1 MAFQLPKLAQVMA
14 WLESLSPEQVCY
26 LLAALALPLAIS
38 LFIVATILTIILR
51 ILGLSHPHHYQYW
64 PRLPWRLVY
73 RVWMGFTIWF
83 EQVFR
88 FGKHRTG
95 SFAGWLVAFCLV
107 HKVKT
112 VFLGRAMIAGFGTMQ
127 PVGVP
132 VSRHIMVFAMTGGGK
147 TTWLITMV
155 HNWDGSVFILDPKG
169 QVTYALARCDKKRT
183 WVILDP
189 YNPSDQWNPFDT
201 LKAAIELGEDPVKWA
216 MRISESLIVTP
227 TGSKTPYFTDTSRG
241 FVTSLILHILTFF
254 DEQYHNL
261 GFMRELIIFGLRVV
275 NDDGSI
281 ETSPEEARALLYQTM
296 RENTAFQ
303 GAVAGGAAA
312 FESASGETEGNLLS
326 TLQEQTKWLDIPSVR
341 HMLAD
346 TTKPLSDLKTRDDVV
361 MAFVCPVLSFRE
373 ELKPLA
379 RLLTNMVAY
388 TFESVKKSKG
398 DCLYIVD
405 ELQAM
410 GHNPAL
416 EVILPVAR
424 SYKLLAVCITQD
436 VEGTKSAFPDTYQA
450 FSGNA
455 DIVLYMGSNHPSNID
470 QLSKILG
477 QKSHIERDPYTGK
490 KTYRDVDVTDA
501 EQVARLLD
509 PERGNVI
516 VTRAGKR
523 PLLLKQ
529 DPYYKALPVWAYDPD
544 PDHREPILRAVMRFI
559 LNRKPK

>member
-1 MAFQLPKLAQVMA
+1 MAIQLPDLTQAMT
-14 WLESLSPEQVCY
+14 WLESLTPEQVCY
-26 LLAALALPLAIS
+26 LLAACALPLAIS
-38 LFIVATILTIILR
+38 LFIVVTILTIILR
-51 ILGLSHPHHYQYW
+51 ILGLSHPHQNQYW
-64 PRLPWRLVY
+64 PRLPWRSVY
-73 RVWMGFTIWF
+73 RVWIGITIWF

-107 HKVKT
+107 HSKKT
-112 VFLGRAMIAGFGTMQ
+112 VFLGRAMIAGFGTVQ

-147 TTWLITMV
+147 TAWLITMV
-155 HNWDGSVFILDPKG
+155 QNWDGSVFILDPKG
-169 QVTYALARCDKKRT
+169 QVTYALARCDKRT

-227 TGSKTPYFTDTSRG
+227 AGSKTPYFTDTSRG

-275 NDDGSI
+275 NDDGTI
-281 ETSPEEARALLYQTM
+281 ETTPEEARALLYQTM
-296 RENTAFQ
+296 RENAAFQ

-326 TLQEQTKWLDIPSVR
+326 TLQEQTKWLDIPSIR
-341 HMLAD
+341 NMLSA
-346 TTKPLSDLKTRDDVV
+346 TTRPLSDLKTRDDVV
-361 MAFVCPVLSFRE
+361 MAFVCPVLSIRE

-379 RLLTNMVAY
+379 RLLTNMVSY
-388 TFESVKKSKG
+388 TFESVKKKKG
-398 DCLYIVD
+398 SCLTIVD
-405 ELQAM
+405 ECQSM
-410 GHNPAL
+410 GYNSTI
-416 EVILPVAR
+416 EVVLPVAR
-424 SYKLLAVCITQD
+424 SYGQTFVGIAQD
-436 VEGTKSAFPDTYQA
+436 IEGMKASCPKTYQA
-450 FSGNA
+450 FMGNA
-455 DIVLYMGSNHPSNID
+455 DAVLWMGSNHPENLNY
-470 QLSKILG
+470 LSKNLG

-529 DPYYKALPVWAYDPD
+529 DPYFKALPVWAYDPD
-544 PDHREPILRAVMRFI
+544 PDHREPTLRAVMRFI